1 MTRGKAMPTN
11 LRSRVAPFV
20 VALCILSS
28 CHPVI
33 LSSCHAFDNVIDSPM
48 YQHPDLPAPPVVMVF
63 PEEAR
68 GLWLKALQRPEADMR
83 CKAAGAIAL
92 ARQRGVKGLET
103 TVAPLLAELD
113 RPEQHPTV
121 RLTVAQ
127 ALVALEAREAAPGL
141 LRAAEAGGDDVR
153 AIIEPALAAWDY
165 RPARAVWLARLAEP
179 AAPPPS
185 LVLAIRGLAEVREEK
200 AADRLREMALSDR
213 GATSVRLEAARALG
227 LLRDA
232 GLEEDAERLAAD
244 TSKAGV
250 SSRLAAA
257 ALLERHRGDR
267 AVRLLQRLADDPE
280 PAVAARAVTRLLG
293 IDSKLVVARVERLL
307 ASPAARL
314 RSLGAEVLFRE
325 PTADHVR
332 LLGDRLD
339 DLHAGVRVQARRFLS
354 ELAARP
360 DWRRP
365 VIEQGSRLLAASGWR
380 GQEQATILLA
390 QLDHKPAAARL
401 VELLRVEGPPEV
413 YLTAAW
419 GLRRLAVADTL
430 PAVLRHVEAQQR
442 RLRAL
447 AGRIDS
453 EPMLLDHQLSQ
464 LNQLLG
470 QQKYRPA
477 DAVLRQFIPRMAK
490 PMAVDVGFE
499 SRAAA
504 VWALGLIH
512 EGKAVPDLAGA
523 VEGRLNDINTIP
535 PEDARVRRMCA
546 VTLGRLGAKA
556 AVPSLR
562 KHFGD
567 HEPSRDPVNN
577 ACGWALARLTGEPVP
592 PAKPIRM
599 VQRDWFLT
607 PHE

>member
-1 MTRGKAMPTN
+1 MPKTQSRPAFA
-11 LRSRVAPFV
+11 LRLV
-20 VALCILSS
+20 VCLLLSP
-28 CHPVI
+28 CHLVT
-33 LSSCHAFDNVIDSPM
+33 LSPCHAFDPVIDSPM
-48 YQHPDLPAPPVVMVF
+48 YQHPELPAAPVVTVF

-92 ARQRGVKGLET
+92 ARRQGVKGLET

-165 RPARAVWLARLAEP
+165 RPARAVWLARVADP
-179 AAPPPS
+179 MASPPG
-185 LVLAIRGLAEVREEK
+185 LVLAIRGLAAVREAR
-200 AADRLREMALSDR
+200 AADRLRELALADR
-213 GATSVRLEAARALG
+213 GAASVRLEAARALS

-244 TSKAGV
+244 TSKGGAGG
-250 SSRLAAA
+250 RLAAA

-293 IDSKLVVARVERLL
+293 IDSKLLVTRVEHLL

-325 PTADHVR
+325 PTAEHVR
-332 LLGDRLD
+332 LLADRLD
-339 DLHAGVRVQARRFLS
+339 DPHAGVRVQARRLLS
-354 ELAARP
+354 DLAARP
-360 DWRRP
+360 EWRQA
-365 VIEQGSRLLAASGWR
+365 VLEQGSRLLAARGWR
-380 GQEQATILLA
+380 GQEQAAILLA

-401 VELLRVEGPPEV
+401 VELLTVNGQPEV

-430 PAVLRHVEAQQR
+430 PAVVRHVEAQQR
-442 RLRAL
+442 RLRAF
-447 AGRIDS
+447 AGRVEA
-453 EPMLLDHQLSQ
+453 EPVLLDHQLSQ

-512 EGKAVPDLAGA
+512 EGQAAPDLVSA
-523 VEGRLNDINTIP
+523 VEARLNDTTTIP
-535 PEDARVRRMCA
+535 PEDTRVRRMCA

-562 KHFGD
+562 QHFTD
-567 HEPSRDPVNN
+567 HEPSRNPVNN
-577 ACGWALARLTGEPVP
+577 ACAWALARLTGEPVP
-592 PAKPIRM
+592 PARPIRM